1 MPRAFWPLVAL
12 VGLAACG
19 DDPAGVPAAQLELP
33 AVIDLPYVEA
43 GAGASEVA
51 VTVANVGD
59 AALVGDAGAALAWRV
74 DDPAFTVTGPRSLA
88 PGATATVTVRWQGAA
103 AEAIAGATLTVEGE
117 PGRSTAE
124 VWAVAGAPGLAPLAL
139 EPVTG
144 AGGVVIGK
152 SAVPRLPTAPYPA
165 PGRAWTD
172 DRVHVFVP
180 ADWRERDAQDVVL
193 HFHGHNTT
201 IAATIAAHRY
211 REQLYAS
218 GADAILIVPQG
229 PVNAASGDF
238 GKLADPAGTA
248 ALFSEVLIALYR
260 AGVVTRPALGQVTLT
275 SHSGGY
281 VATAQNLA
289 ADAPFAVG
297 QVDLYDSLYGYLE
310 VFRGFARSGRPLR
323 SNYTSGGGTLANN
336 QQLAATLAAD
346 GLAVA
351 DAATSLT
358 LTSPAP
364 VIAFTA
370 ASHEGSTRDDDAY
383 TEALRW
389 MAPHGRRGPRVDLRA
404 ATAIDAG
411 HARVRWRAPVDTD
424 VTGWQLELIDASG
437 ATTTVAVEADAT
449 EATVPISGPTRVRVR
464 PLVAGLAADAGQ
476 PSDTFV
482 VGGAARVLIVDGFER
497 VVDGSY
503 GGLAHDAAAR
513 AGAGLADV
521 ATVSASAIREDA
533 VDLAPYAAV
542 IWLCGDDST
551 EDHTL
556 TASERATLDAYLA
569 GGGRVIVSGSEVGF
583 DLGPTSAGRA
593 WLAATAGATYAADD
607 AGTDRAQGAGPL
619 ASLAAF
625 GFGGPAALYREDYPD
640 TFTAGAG
647 ATALLTYAGGA
658 SAAVGIA
665 GRAAIVGFPLEVID
679 DDAARAAVVRALL
692 AFVAP

>member
-1 MPRAFWPLVAL
+1 MRRLAFASLAL
-12 VGLAACG
+12 GLIACG
-19 DDPAGVPAAQLELP
+19 DDPAGVPAARLELP

-43 GAGASEVA
+43 GAGASELA
-51 VTVANVGD
+51 ISVTNVGD
-59 AALVGDAGAALAWRV
+59 ATLAGADGTALAWRV
-74 DDPAFTVTGPRSLA
+74 DDPAFTASGPISVA
-88 PGATATVTVRWQGAA
+88 PGATATVMVRWDGAA
-103 AEAIAGATLTVEGE
+103 DETIAGATLSVEGE
-117 PGRSTAE
+117 PGRWTAE

-139 EPVTG
+139 APVTG
-144 AGGVVIGK
+144 AGGVAIGV

-201 IAATIAAHRY
+201 IEATIAAHHY

-218 GADAILIVPQG
+218 GANAIMIVPQG

-248 ALFSEVLIALYR
+248 ALLDEVLIALYR

-275 SHSGGY
+275 AHSGGY

-297 QVDLYDSLYGYLE
+297 QVDLYDALYGYLE

-336 QQLAATLAAD
+336 QQLAATLTAD

-351 DAATSLT
+351 DVATTQT
-358 LTSPAP
+358 LGAVAP

-389 MAPHGRRGPRVDLRA
+389 MAPHGRRGPRIDLRA
-404 ATAIDAG
+404 ATMIDAG
-411 HARVRWRAPVDTD
+411 HARVRWRAPADAD
-424 VTGWQLELIDASG
+424 VIGWQVELASPSG
-437 ATTTVAVEADAT
+437 TSTVAVAADAT
-449 EATVPISGPTRVRVR
+449 ETTVAISGPTRVRVR
-464 PLVAGLAADAGQ
+464 PLVTGLASDAGQ

-503 GGLAHDAAAR
+503 GQLAHDAAAR
-513 AGAGLADV
+513 VGAGLADV

-556 TASERATLDAYLA
+556 TAAERAALDAYLA

-593 WLAATAGATYAADD
+593 WLAATVGATYAADD

-619 ASLAAF
+619 AMLASF
-625 GFGGPAALYREDYPD
+625 GFGGPAALYAEDYPD
-640 TFTAGAG
+640 TFTAGGG
-647 ATALLTYAGGA
+647 ATVLVTYAGGA
-658 SAAVGIA
+658 GAAVGIA
-665 GRAAIVGFPLEVID
+665 DRAAIVGFPLEVID
-679 DDAARAAVVRALL
+679 DDATRAAVVRALL
-692 AFVAP
+692 GFVGG

>member
-1 MPRAFWPLVAL
+1 MRRLVLASVAL
-12 VGLAACG
+12 GLAACG
-19 DDPAGVPAAQLELP
+19 DDPAGVPAARLELP

-51 VTVANVGD
+51 VTVTNVGD
-59 AALVGDAGAALAWRV
+59 AALVGVAGAALAWRV
-74 DDPAFTVTGPRSLA
+74 DDPAFTVAGPSSLE
-88 PGATATVTVRWQGAA
+88 PGAAATVTVRWQGAA
-103 AEAIAGATLTVEGE
+103 VEAIAGTTLTVDGE
-117 PGRSTAE
+117 PGGATAE
-124 VWAVAGAPGLAPLAL
+124 VWAVAGAPGLPSLAF

-144 AGGVVIGK
+144 AGGVAIGQ
-152 SAVPRLPTAPYPA
+152 SAVPHLPTAPYPA

-248 ALFSEVLIALYR
+248 ALLDEVLIALYR

-297 QVDLYDSLYGYLE
+297 QVDLYDSLYGYLD

-351 DAATSLT
+351 DAATALT
-358 LTSPAP
+358 LSAAAP

-389 MAPHGRRGPRVDLRA
+389 RAPHGRRGPRVDLRA

-411 HARVRWRAPVDTD
+411 HARVRWRAPADTD
-424 VTGWQLELIDASG
+424 VTGWQLELTGASG
-437 ATTTVAVEADAT
+437 GSTVAVAADAT
-449 EATVPISGPTRVRVR
+449 EATVAISGPTRVRVR
-464 PLVAGLAADAGQ
+464 PLVAGLASDAGQ
-476 PSDTFV
+476 PSDTYV

-503 GGLAHDAAAR
+503 GQLAHDAAAR
-513 AGAGLADV
+513 VGAGLADV

-556 TASERATLDAYLA
+556 TAAERAALDAYLA
-569 GGGRVIVSGSEVGF
+569 GGGRVIVAGSEVGF

-607 AGTDRAQGAGPL
+607 AGTDRAQGVGPL
-619 ASLAAF
+619 AAITPF
-625 GFGGPAALYREDYPD
+625 GFGGPTALYPEDYPD
-640 TFTAGAG
+640 TFTAGGG
-647 ATALLTYAGGA
+647 ATALLSYAGGA

-679 DDAARAAVVRALL
+679 DDATRAAVVRALL
-692 AFVAP
+692 AFVGA